1 MSSIAVNTVPWAGGL
16 SYGLLA
22 LPLAFVAMPLYMALP
37 SHYAQ
42 NFAVPLGL
50 LGLALLLA
58 RLADALCDPWIGRW
72 VDQVLMRSRKRVLQ
86 GCLAASLV
94 LVVSLYGLFFPW
106 SESGPGLWWSF
117 GISLSLTYWS
127 WSWLSITHQ
136 AWATRLGSGDG
147 LQARW
152 VSWREGLALM
162 GVMLASTLSAWAGCG
177 MLVVLCAVALLAGLW
192 GLART
197 PLSVLQPPAAQ
208 PTSAATSVSPWR
220 SPAFRQLM
228 AVFILN
234 GMASAIPATLVLFFI
249 RDRLQAP
256 LWEPVFLG
264 SYFASAALSM
274 PWWVRQVG
282 RRGLLSCWRV
292 GMLMSVA
299 AFAWTLGLQAG
310 DHWAFLGICVASG
323 AALGADL
330 VVPAAALARVIQT
343 QFPQGHQEG
352 QSFGWWNFASKLN
365 LALAAGVALP
375 ALQWWGYVPGS
386 SQATSSITLSLAYG
400 LLPCVLKLMAWA
412 LLIFFQRRA
421 LGSVLTLERLST

>member
-1 MSSIAVNTVPWAGGL
+1 
-16 SYGLLA
+16 
-22 LPLAFVAMPLYMALP
+22 
-37 SHYAQ
+37 
-42 NFAVPLGL
+42 
-50 LGLALLLA
+50 
-58 RLADALCDPWIGRW
+58 
-72 VDQVLMRSRKRVLQ
+72 
-86 GCLAASLV
+86 
-94 LVVSLYGLFFPW
+94 
-106 SESGPGLWWSF
+106 
-117 GISLSLTYWS
+117 
-127 WSWLSITHQ
+127 
-136 AWATRLGSGDG
+136 
-147 LQARW
+147 
-152 VSWREGLALM
+152 
-162 GVMLASTLSAWAGCG
+162 
-177 MLVVLCAVALLAGLW
+177 
-192 GLART
+192 
-197 PLSVLQPPAAQ
+197 
-208 PTSAATSVSPWR
+208 
-220 SPAFRQLM
+220 M

-330 VVPAAALARVIQT
+330 VVPAVALARVIQT

-412 LLIFFQRRA
+412 LMIFFQRRA
-421 LGSVLTLERLST
+421 LGSVLTLERPST